1 MRTILLT
8 RGIPASSKSTWV
20 KENKLEPYTLSA
32 DNIRLLIQS
41 PVTNIDGKLVI
52 TQKNDSKV
60 WALLFNLLEQRMER
74 GEFIV
79 VDGTHYRAELPLR
92 SHPPAFPG
100 TAAESHNVMPDTLH
114 WGSHPLCSQD
124 VHKLS
129 ANGRARDSAYCIP
142 HRLLPYTLQNRHG
155 PAR

>member
-8 RGIPASSKSTWV
+8 RGIPASGKSTWI

-32 DNIRLLIQS
+32 DNIRLLMQS
-41 PVTNIDGKLVI
+41 PVTNMDGELVI

-79 VDGTHYRAELPLR
+79 VDGTHYRAELLHKYYSLIDKYRYRAYVVDFTDDPLQ
-92 SHPPAFPG
+92 
-100 TAAESHNVMPDTLH
+100 E
-114 WGSHPLCSQD
+114 
-124 VHKLS
+124 
-129 ANGRARDSAYCIP
+129 
-142 HRLLPYTLQNRHG
+142 
-155 PAR
+155 